1 MTVLGSQTAREAG
14 GDDSLPVPRPP
25 GPDAT
30 EPSSLWVVPLTDPL
44 VEALGFDPRSWYVEH
59 FWLPVIGPTCTWLL
73 RHVAAG
79 LEAAA
84 VEAAAVEAAAVEA
97 AAVEAAA
104 VEAAAVEAV
113 AVGDDGSMG
122 VVGSEPAFAAGF
134 TLEVEH
140 TALALGVGGR
150 RGRHSPFGRA
160 LSRCVAFDLARFQGR
175 DTLAVRRMLP
185 PLARRHLLRLPPALQ
200 DQHQRWTA
208 ARHQEP
214 TLDQQRRRARRLAL
228 GLVALGDGF
237 DGAEAQLLRW
247 GVHPALTD
255 ETVRWARALRE
266 A

>member
-1 MTVLGSQTAREAG
+1 MTMLGSQPAQQAG
-14 GDDSLPVPRPP
+14 GARPLPAPTPSDP
-25 GPDAT
+25 ETT
-30 EPSSLWVVPLTDPL
+30 EPLTLWVVPLADPL

-84 VEAAAVEAAAVEA
+84 VEAAALEDA
-97 AAVEAAA
+97 
-104 VEAAAVEAV
+104 
-113 AVGDDGSMG
+113 GSPDG
-122 VVGSEPAFAAGF
+122 GSPDGGSPDGGETRARATAGF

-160 LSRCVAFDLARFQGR
+160 LSRCVAFDLARFQGGG
-175 DTLAVRRMLP
+175 TLAVRRMLP

-200 DQHQRWTA
+200 DQHDRWTA

-214 TLDQQRRRARRLAL
+214 TLEQQRRRARRLAL

>member
-1 MTVLGSQTAREAG
+1 MT
-14 GDDSLPVPRPP
+14 
-25 GPDAT
+25 
-30 EPSSLWVVPLTDPL
+30 LWVVPLADPL

-84 VEAAAVEAAAVEA
+84 VEAAAP
-97 AAVEAAA
+97 
-104 VEAAAVEAV
+104 
-113 AVGDDGSMG
+113 GDGELPDGG
-122 VVGSEPAFAAGF
+122 DTRTPASAGF

-160 LSRCVAFDLARFQGR
+160 LNRCVAFDLARFHGG

-200 DQHQRWTA
+200 DQHDRWTA

-214 TLDQQRRRARRLAL
+214 TLAQQRRRARRLAL

>member
-1 MTVLGSQTAREAG
+1 MTMIGPQAAPETNGHGARQVG
-14 GDDSLPVPRPP
+14 PRSGPQP
-25 GPDAT
+25 GPDPS
-30 EPSSLWVVPLTDPL
+30 EPSSLWVVPLSDPL

-79 LEAAA
+79 LEEAA
-84 VEAAAVEAAAVEA
+84 VLA
-97 AAVEAAA
+97 
-104 VEAAAVEAV
+104 
-113 AVGDDGSMG
+113 GDEGP
-122 VVGSEPAFAAGF
+122 GSEEREPGF
-134 TLEVEH
+134 SLEVEH

-160 LSRCVAFDLARFQGR
+160 LSRCVAFDLARFQGG

-185 PLARRHLLRLPPALQ
+185 PLARRHLIRLPPALQ
-200 DQHQRWTA
+200 EQHARWTA
-208 ARHQEP
+208 ARHEEP
-214 TLDQQRRRARRLAL
+214 TLAQQRRRARRLAL
-228 GLVALGDGF
+228 GLVALGDAF
-237 DGAEAQLLRW
+237 DRAETQLLRW